1 MAGNNSSSV
10 NVYVKSSNEFGD
22 SLSSAGD
29 GRHWELFHKIKPY
42 LLMVGLQFGAAGM
55 PIIDQGFGY
64 LGMKY
69 TSASYTSAIMNAVP
83 SVTFLIAV
91 VFRIERIRIKEIRSQ
106 AKVIGTIVS
115 FSGALLMTLYKGPV
129 VDLFWTRTTAH
140 QSTDL
145 THSSDKNWVLGTIFI
160 LIGCVA
166 WSCFYVLQSITV
178 KKYPAELSL
187 STLICLSGAL
197 QSTALALVV
206 EHHPSAWA
214 VGWDSRL
221 LAPLYTGIVSSGIT
235 YYVQGLVMKTRGPV
249 FVTAFNP
256 LCMVIVAILASII
269 LAEKIHLG
277 SVIGGIIITIGLYSV
292 VWGKNKDYS
301 KSQQGREVLMISPSS
316 VVQVVTHNE
325 QKLPLSNNVGTT
337 VDIAANKSDQ
347 QTPTTHHQ
355 PN

>member
-55 PIIDQGFGY
+55 YITSMATLNHGMNRYENKTKDDTPHLPPDNGTGILRMSYTVRTPIIDQGFGY

-277 SVIGGIIITIGLYSV
+277 
-292 VWGKNKDYS
+292 
-301 KSQQGREVLMISPSS
+301 R
-316 VVQVVTHNE
+316 
-325 QKLPLSNNVGTT
+325 
-337 VDIAANKSDQ
+337 
-347 QTPTTHHQ
+347 
-355 PN
+355 